1 MKALRYVL
9 WGFLALLLLVVALLG
24 GAWVWTGSTT
34 SLATV
39 LNRAIPYLPEG
50 QTLTASK
57 VSGSLRGGGR
67 IGNLTWRMDELT
79 VEAEE
84 VEVGW
89 TLLPLWDGELRISQ
103 LKVKRLRI
111 DDRRPAQPAQD
122 KTPPT
127 NFSLPIQVSFPFA
140 IDTVEWAGPPAL
152 VATGLKGKY
161 QFDSK
166 HHRLDVGQVHISSGS
181 YALQAKIEALAP
193 MAVKATLEGTVITA
207 VPGTEKPVTVTAK
220 ASLTGELSQADS
232 RLALQAQLFPALG
245 DQPENN
251 PQATL
256 TAQLM
261 PWKAQPLTQA
271 QANWKSLNLA
281 ALWPQAPMTDL
292 SGEAR
297 VTPEGAGWQGTVTA
311 KNARS
316 GPWDKQRLPVQDIDA
331 QVLFEG
337 GQWLL
342 KSLKAHGAGG
352 ELQASGEVTPAG
364 PDASAPPQWKVT
376 GTARRI
382 NPAALHT
389 RMEAISLDG
398 SLTAEQV
405 SQGIRFEAELQP
417 APRQLVSPPQTL
429 RGLRLKTVQASG
441 LWRAPTLQLDTLLVQ
456 TDDAKVVGQATVHTQ
471 TFATQGDLT
480 ITVPG
485 AQGKVTGKL
494 SNTEGDGALQVKLE
508 NAALATQWLARLP
521 GMPGS
526 MTKMRLQGGADLTA
540 RWQGGWQ
547 KQGQALKLQATLQ
560 IPKLDWQE
568 DPKSAVA
575 KLGLRNT
582 RLTLAGTLQALEVQ
596 LKAQVNTPTHQLAL
610 QSQLTGGQQPQG
622 QWRAQIN
629 TTQVTAKEAMSA
641 AVWTAQ
647 LTQKVELSFSTDA
660 NRQSAEV
667 GAGALSLT
675 GPVPGTALVKWEDS
689 RWSHRGNSKA
699 GKTTWATRGRVNE
712 LPLGWVEFLGKTQLA
727 NLGLRGDLVF
737 GGQWDAT
744 SAEDLNLT
752 LIVERTRGDL
762 QLLGEDGQSVALN
775 AKLRDT
781 RLVLTA
787 NNENLG
793 ATLIWDSQNA
803 GRINATAS
811 TQLPIQNGLWAWKD
825 AAPLAGQVSAM
836 LPPVGAWS
844 LLAPPGWRLS
854 GTLDAD
860 TTLSGTLGTPFW
872 NGRLQAKDLAV
883 RSVVDGIDFS
893 QGTLNARLKDQS
905 LVIDEF
911 SIQGAGGAQGGQLLL
926 KGLVE
931 WLPTAGKPAA
941 DALYRVRMSLNAS
954 LNSLR
959 LSARVDRR
967 LVMSGQLTA
976 RLADRQLAIRGDLKT
991 DEALIIL
998 PDDSVP
1004 TLGKDVV
1011 VRGRESAE
1019 TAKRVSVEPSKKMTP
1034 DLAINLDLGPN
1045 FQLKGRGLNT
1055 RLAGQLELTS
1065 STATQGQPRLT
1076 GTVRTVSG
1084 TFKAYGQQLDIERG
1098 VLRFTGPY
1106 DNPTLNVLALRSK
1119 LSQRVGVQINGTALL
1134 PVVSLYADPELPE
1147 AEKLAWLVLG
1157 RSPTEG
1163 GAETALLQQAA
1174 LALMGRNDNGTGVS
1188 LAQRVGLDE
1197 LSFGGASSSGVSGAT
1212 LTLGKRLSKD
1222 FYVAYETGL
1231 AGAVGTLQV
1240 FYDLSRRFTLRAST
1254 GNQSAVDLIYTRRY
1268 D

>member
-1 MKALRYVL
+1 MKALRYAL
-9 WGFLALLLLVVALLG
+9 GALLALLLLIAALLG
-24 GAWVWTGSTT
+24 GAWVWTGFDS
-34 SLATV
+34 SLATM
-39 LNRAIPYLPEG
+39 LNRALPYLPEG
-50 QTLTASK
+50 QTLTASE
-57 VSGSLRGGGR
+57 VTGSVREGGR
-67 IGNLTWRMDELT
+67 IGSLTWRMGELT
-79 VEAEE
+79 VEVEE
-84 VEVGW
+84 VAVGW
-89 TLLPLWDGELRISQ
+89 TLLPLWNGELRISQ
-103 LKVKRLRI
+103 LKAKRLRI

-127 NFSLPIQVSFPFA
+127 NFSLPIQVSAPFA
-140 IDTVEWAGPPAL
+140 IDTVEWAGPPPL
-152 VATGLKGKY
+152 VATGLNGKY

-166 HHRLDVGQVHISSGS
+166 HHSLDVGQVHISSGN
-181 YALQAKIEALAP
+181 YALQAKIQALAP
-193 MAVKATLEGTVITA
+193 LAVEVTVQGTVTTA
-207 VPGTEKPVTVTAK
+207 VPGSEQAVTVTAK
-220 ASLTGELSQADS
+220 ASLTGELSQANS
-232 RLALQAQLFPALG
+232 SLALQADLRPTLRG
-245 DQPENN
+245 QPESK

-256 TAQLM
+256 NAQLM
-261 PWKAQPLTQA
+261 PWKAQPLAQA
-271 QANWKSLNLA
+271 QATWQSLNLA
-281 ALWPQAPMTDL
+281 ALWPQAPTTDL

-297 VTPEGAGWQGTVTA
+297 VTPEGAGWQGSVLA
-311 KNARS
+311 KNALS
-316 GPWDKQRLPVQDIDA
+316 GPWDTQRLPVQDIDA
-331 QVLFEG
+331 KVVFEG

-342 KSLKAHGAGG
+342 KSLQAHGGGG
-352 ELQASGEVTPAG
+352 EWQASGEVTPAG
-364 PDASAPPQWKVT
+364 PNASAPPQWKVT
-376 GTARRI
+376 GTARQI

-405 SQGIRFEAELQP
+405 SQGIRFEAHLQP
-417 APRQLVSPPQTL
+417 APRQGVAPSKTL

-456 TDDAKVVGQATVHTQ
+456 TDDATVAGQATVHTQ
-471 TFATQGDLT
+471 TFASQGDLT
-480 ITVPG
+480 VTLPG
-485 AQGKVTGKL
+485 AQAKVTGRL
-494 SNTEGDGALQVKLE
+494 SSTEGDGAVQVKLE
-508 NAALATQWLARLP
+508 DAARATQWLARLP
-521 GMPGS
+521 GMPSS
-526 MTKMRLQGGADLTA
+526 MTTLQLQGGVNLSA

-560 IPKLDWQE
+560 TSQLDWRE
-568 DPKSAVA
+568 DPASAVA
-575 KLGLRNT
+575 KLGLRDT
-582 RLTLAGTLQALEVQ
+582 QLTLAGTLQALEVQ
-596 LKAQVNTPTHQLAL
+596 MKGQVNTPTHQLAL
-610 QSQLTGGQQPQG
+610 QSQFTGGQQTQG

-629 TTQVTAKEAMSA
+629 TAQVSAKESMSA
-641 AVWTAQ
+641 AIWTAE
-647 LTQKVELSFSTDA
+647 LTQKVELGFFTDT
-660 NRQSAEV
+660 NRQAAEV
-667 GAGALSLT
+667 GAGAMRLT
-675 GPVPGTALVKWEDS
+675 GPVPGTTQLTWETA
-689 RWSHRGNSKA
+689 RWSHSGDSKT

-712 LPLGWVEFLGKTQLA
+712 LPLGWVEFLGKTRLA

-737 GGQWDAT
+737 GGQWDAAR
-744 SAEDLNLT
+744 AEDLNLT

-787 NNENLG
+787 NNQNLG

-811 TQLPIQNGLWAWKD
+811 TQLPIQNGLWAWQD

-854 GTLDAD
+854 GTLDLD
-860 TTLSGTLGTPFW
+860 TAVSGTLGSPVL

-883 RSVVDGIDFS
+883 RSIVDGIDFS

-911 SIQGAGGAQGGQLLL
+911 SIQGAGGPQGGQLVL
-926 KGLVE
+926 KGVVE
-931 WLPTAGKPAA
+931 WLPTAGKTAA
-941 DALYRVRMSLNAS
+941 DALDHVRMSLNAS

-967 LVMSGQLTA
+967 LVMSGQLNA
-976 RLADRQLAIRGDLKT
+976 RLANSQLAIRGDLNA

-1004 TLGKDVV
+1004 KLGKDVV
-1011 VRGRESAE
+1011 VRGRAE
-1019 TAKRVSVEPSKKMTP
+1019 PTTPVTAEPTKKMTP
-1034 DLAINLDLGPN
+1034 DLAISLDLGSS

-1065 STATQGQPRLT
+1065 SSATQGKPRLN

-1084 TFKAYGQQLDIERG
+1084 TFQAYGQQLDIERG

-1197 LSFGGASSSGVSGAT
+1197 LSFAGASSGGVSGAT

>member
-1 MKALRYVL
+1 MKALRYAL
-9 WGFLALLLLVVALLG
+9 GGFLALLLLVVALLG

-50 QTLTASK
+50 QTLTASD

-67 IGNLTWRMDELT
+67 IGSLTWRMGELT

-103 LKVKRLRI
+103 LKAKRLRI

-127 NFSLPIQVSFPFA
+127 NFSLPIQVSVPFA

-152 VATGLKGKY
+152 VATGLNGKY

-166 HHRLDVGQVHISSGS
+166 QHSLDVGQVHISSGS
-181 YALQAKIEALAP
+181 YALQANIEALAP
-193 MAVKATLEGTVITA
+193 MAVEATLDGTVTTA
-207 VPGTEKPVTVTAK
+207 VPGSDQSVTVTAK
-220 ASLTGELSQADS
+220 ARVTGDLSPADAVLSLQAELLPTLTG
-232 RLALQAQLFPALG
+232 
-245 DQPENN
+245 QPDAN

-256 TAQLM
+256 NAQLM
-261 PWKAQPLTQA
+261 PWKAQPLAQA
-271 QANWKSLNLA
+271 QASWQSLNLA

-292 SGEAR
+292 SGEAQ
-297 VTPEGAGWQGTVTA
+297 VTPEGAGWQGSVMA

-316 GPWDKQRLPVQDIDA
+316 GPWDTQRLPLQAIDA
-331 QVLFEG
+331 QVVFEG

-342 KSLKAHGAGG
+342 KSLTAQGAGG
-352 ELQASGEVTPAG
+352 ELQASGEVTPASE
-364 PDASAPPQWKVT
+364 DASTPPQWKVT
-376 GTARRI
+376 GTARQI

-389 RMEAISLDG
+389 RLEAISLDG
-398 SLTAEQV
+398 RLTAEQV
-405 SQGIRFEAELQP
+405 SQGIRFEAHLQP
-417 APRQLVSPPQTL
+417 APRQAVAPSQAL
-429 RGLRLKTVQASG
+429 RGLRLKTVQAKG

-456 TDDAKVVGQATVHTQ
+456 TDDAQVAGQATVHTQ

-480 ITVPG
+480 INVPG
-485 AQGKVTGKL
+485 AQGKLTGSL
-494 SNTEGDGALQVKLE
+494 SSTDGDGALQVKLAD
-508 NAALATQWLARLP
+508 AARATQWVARLP
-521 GMPGS
+521 GISSSLTNVP
-526 MTKMRLQGGADLTA
+526 LQGGADLSA

-560 IPKLDWQE
+560 TPQLDWRE
-568 DPKSAVA
+568 DPQSAVA
-575 KLGLRNT
+575 KLTLRDT
-582 RLTLAGTLQALEVQ
+582 QLTLAGTLRALEVQ

-610 QSQLTGGQQPQG
+610 QSQLTGGQPTQG
-622 QWRAQIN
+622 QWRAHIN
-629 TTQVTAKEAMSA
+629 TAQVTAKEAMSA

-660 NRQSAEV
+660 NRQAAEV

-675 GPVPGTALVKWEDS
+675 GPVPGTAQVKWETA
-689 RWSHRGNSKA
+689 RWSHRSDSKT
-699 GKTTWATRGRVNE
+699 GKTAWATRGRINE
-712 LPLGWVEFLGKTQLA
+712 LPLGWVEFLGKTKLA

-744 SAEDLNLT
+744 RADDLNLT

-803 GRINATAS
+803 GRLNATAS
-811 TQLPIQNGLWAWKD
+811 TQLPIQNGLWAWQD

-854 GTLDAD
+854 GTLDVETA
-860 TTLSGTLGTPFW
+860 LSGTLGSPLW

-911 SIQGAGGAQGGQLLL
+911 SIQGAGGSQGGQLVL
-926 KGLVE
+926 KGWVE
-931 WLPTAGKPAA
+931 WLPTADQPAA
-941 DALYRVRMSLNAS
+941 DALDHVRMSLNAS
-954 LNSLR
+954 LNALR

-967 LVMSGQLTA
+967 LVMSGQLNA
-976 RLADRQLAIRGDLKT
+976 RLADRQLAIRGDLKA

-998 PDDSVP
+998 PDDAAP
-1004 TLGKDVV
+1004 KLGKDVV
-1011 VRGRESAE
+1011 VRGRASTE
-1019 TAKRVSVEPSKKMTP
+1019 TAAPVPVEPAKKMTP

-1065 STATQGQPRLT
+1065 SAATRGQPRLN
-1076 GTVRTVSG
+1076 GTVRTVTG

-1197 LSFGGASSSGVSGAT
+1197 LSFGGASNGGVSGAT

>member
-9 WGFLALLLLVVALLG
+9 GALLALLLLVVALLG
-24 GAWVWTGSTT
+24 GAWVWTGSDS

-50 QTLTASK
+50 QTLTASD

-67 IGNLTWRMDELT
+67 IGKLTWRMDELT
-79 VEAEE
+79 IEAEE
-84 VEVGW
+84 VELGW
-89 TLLPLWDGELRISQ
+89 TLLPLWNGELRISQ
-103 LKVKRLRI
+103 LKTKRLRI

-140 IDTVEWAGPPAL
+140 IETVEWAGPPAL

-166 HHRLDVGQVHISSGS
+166 QHSLDVGQVHISSGS
-181 YALQAKIEALAP
+181 YALQAQIEALAP
-193 MAVKATLEGTVITA
+193 MAVKATLEGTVTTA
-207 VPGTEKPVTVTAK
+207 VPGSDQSVTVTAK

-232 RLALQAQLFPALG
+232 PLALQAELLPALG
-245 DQPENN
+245 GPPQAN

-261 PWKAQPLTQA
+261 PWKAQPLAQA
-271 QANWKSLNLA
+271 QATWKSLNLA
-281 ALWPQAPMTDL
+281 ALWPQAPTTDL
-292 SGEAR
+292 SGQAR
-297 VTPEGAGWQGTVTA
+297 VMPEGEGWQGSVMA

-316 GPWDKQRLPVQDIDA
+316 GPWDKQQLPLQDIDA
-331 QVLFEG
+331 QVVFEG

-352 ELQASGEVTPAG
+352 EWQASGEVTPASEG
-364 PDASAPPQWKVT
+364 ASALAQWKVT
-376 GTARRI
+376 GTARQI

-389 RMEAISLDG
+389 RLEAISLDG
-398 SLTAEQV
+398 SLIAEQV
-405 SQGIRFEAELQP
+405 SQGIRFEAQVQP
-417 APRQLVSPPQTL
+417 APRQSVATSQTL
-429 RGLRLKTVQASG
+429 RGLRLKTVQAKG
-441 LWRAPTLQLDTLLVQ
+441 LWRAPTLQLDTLQVQ
-456 TDDAKVVGQATVHTQ
+456 TDDAKIAGQATVHTQ
-471 TFATQGDLT
+471 TFATQGDLSVT
-480 ITVPG
+480 LPG
-485 AQGKVTGKL
+485 AQAKVTGSL
-494 SNTEGDGALQVKLE
+494 SSTDGDGALQVKLDD
-508 NAALATQWLARLP
+508 AARVTQWLARLP
-521 GMPGS
+521 GMPS
-526 MTKMRLQGGADLTA
+526 SLTQMQLQGGADLSA

-560 IPKLDWQE
+560 TPKLDWRE
-568 DPKSAVA
+568 DPQSAVA
-575 KLGLRNT
+575 KLGLRDT
-582 RLTLAGTLQALEVQ
+582 QLTLSGTLRELEVQ
-596 LKAQVNTPTHQLAL
+596 LKANVNTPTHQLTL
-610 QSQLTGGQQPQG
+610 QSQLTGGQQSQG
-622 QWRAQIN
+622 QWRAQLN
-629 TTQVTAKEAMSA
+629 TAQFTAKEALSA

-647 LTQKVELSFSTDA
+647 LNQKVELSFFTDA
-660 NRQSAEV
+660 NRQAAEM

-675 GPVPGTALVKWEDS
+675 GPVPGTTQVKWENA
-689 RWSHRGNSKA
+689 RWSHRGD
-699 GKTTWATRGRVNE
+699 GKTGKTAWATRGRINE
-712 LPLGWVEFLGKTQLA
+712 LPLGWVEFLGKTKLA

-744 SAEDLNLT
+744 SADDLNLT

-825 AAPLAGQVSAM
+825 SAPLAGKVSAM

-854 GTLDAD
+854 GTLDLDAA
-860 TTLSGTLGTPFW
+860 LSGNLGNPLW
-872 NGRLQAKDLAV
+872 NGRLQAQDLAV

-911 SIQGAGGAQGGQLLL
+911 SIQGAGGAQGGRLLL
-926 KGLVE
+926 KGWVE
-931 WLPTAGKPAA
+931 WLPTADQPATT
-941 DALYRVRMSLNAS
+941 ALDHVRMSLNAS

-967 LVMSGQLTA
+967 LVMSGQLNA
-976 RLADRQLAIRGDLKT
+976 RLADSQLAIRGDLKA

-998 PDDSVP
+998 PDDAAP
-1004 TLGKDVV
+1004 KLGKDVV
-1011 VRGRESAE
+1011 VRGRASTE
-1019 TAKRVSVEPSKKMTP
+1019 TAAPVPVEPAKKMTP

-1065 STATQGQPRLT
+1065 SAATRGQPRLN
-1076 GTVRTVSG
+1076 GTVRTVTG

-1106 DNPTLNVLALRSK
+1106 DTPTLNVLALRSK

-1197 LSFGGASSSGVSGAT
+1197 LSFGGASSGGVSGAT

-1254 GNQSAVDLIYTRRY
+1254 GNQSAVDLIYTHRY